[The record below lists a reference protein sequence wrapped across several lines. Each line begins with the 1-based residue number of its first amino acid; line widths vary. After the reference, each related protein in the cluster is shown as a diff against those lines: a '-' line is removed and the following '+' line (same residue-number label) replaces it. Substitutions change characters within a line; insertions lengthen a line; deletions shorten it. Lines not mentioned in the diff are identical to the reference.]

1 MGGMGKGPVVC
12 RTPSPAP
19 SNLQGVP
26 NERSRIERGG
36 NETIIM
42 KRSTE
47 KILTTHVGS
56 LTRPG
61 EIIDAMRARVNKEP
75 YDGESF
81 AASLRQGVAEVVRQQ
96 AEVGI
101 DVVSDGE
108 FGKSGFAAYINERLG
123 GFERRPSGESG
134 VSRGKDRRDFAD
146 FYREYDR
153 LTQSHRPVSVK
164 WVCTGPITYDP
175 TLVQIDIANFKAALA
190 AVRVEDAFMP
200 VAAPITVET
209 DRPNEYYPSQEAYL
223 YAIAAALKQEYK
235 AIVDAGFL
243 LQLDDPWMT
252 ARWDQLLPDINLK
265 EFQKFCETRIEATN
279 AALADIPRERIRYHI
294 CWGSWHGPHTTDISL
309 KHIQSLFLKVKAGA
323 YLFEAANVRHE
334 HEWKVWQDVKPP
346 EGTVLIPGVVTHAT
360 NLIEHPE
367 LVAERIVRLAKL
379 VGRENVLA
387 GTDCG
392 FSQGPFSAKVHPS
405 IQWAKLKALV
415 EGAQLA
421 SKALWA

>member
-1 MGGMGKGPVVC
+1 MKH
-12 RTPSPAP
+12 SE
-19 SNLQGVP
+19 
-26 NERSRIERGG
+26 ER
-36 NETIIM
+36 
-42 KRSTE
+42 
-47 KILTTHVGS
+47 ILTTHVGS
-56 LTRPG
+56 LNRPV
-61 EIIDAMRARVNKEP
+61 EIIDAMRARVNREA
-75 YDGESF
+75 YDQRRF
-81 AASLRQGVAEVVRQQ
+81 AESLRKGVAEVVRQQ

-108 FGKSGFAAYINERLG
+108 FSKSGFAAYINERLG
-123 GFERRPSGESG
+123 GFERRPGGESG

-153 LTQSHRPVSVK
+153 LTQSHRPASAK

-190 AVRVEDAFMP
+190 GVAVEEALMP

-223 YAIAAALKQEYK
+223 YAIADALKQEYK
-235 AIVDAGFL
+235 IIVDAGFL
-243 LQLDDPWMT
+243 VQLDDPWIT
-252 ARWDQLLPDINLK
+252 ARWDQLLPHIDVK
-265 EFQKFCETRIEATN
+265 EFQKFCEARIEATN
-279 AALADIPRERIRYHI
+279 YALADIPRQRIRYHI
-294 CWGSWHGPHTTDISL
+294 CWGSWHGPHSTDIPI
-309 KHIQSLFLKVKAGA
+309 KHIQSLFLKVKADA

-334 HEWKVWQDVKPP
+334 HEWRVWQEVKPP

-367 LVAERIVRLAKL
+367 LIAERIVRLAGL

-415 EGAQLA
+415 EGAELA
-421 SKALWA
+421 SRELW

>member
-1 MGGMGKGPVVC
+1 
-12 RTPSPAP
+12 
-19 SNLQGVP
+19 
-26 NERSRIERGG
+26 
-36 NETIIM
+36 M

-47 KILTTHVGS
+47 RILTTHVGS
-56 LTRPG
+56 LTRPP
-61 EIIDAMRARVNKEP
+61 EIIDAMRARVNREP
-75 YDGESF
+75 YDRESF
-81 AASLRQGVAEVVRQQ
+81 AERLRKGVSEVVRRQ

-123 GFERRPSGESG
+123 GFERRPGNPGESG

-153 LTQSHRPVSVK
+153 LTQSHRSVSVK

-175 TLVQIDIANFKAALA
+175 TLLRIDIANFKASLA
-190 AVRVEDAFMP
+190 GVSVEEAFMP

-209 DRPNEYYPSQEAYL
+209 DRRNEYYRSQEAYL
-223 YAIAAALKQEYK
+223 YAIAEALKHEYK

-243 LQLDDPWMT
+243 VQLDDPWIT
-252 ARWDQLLPDINLK
+252 ARWDQLLPNIDLK
-265 EFQKFCETRIEATN
+265 EFQKFCESRIDATN
-279 AALADIPRERIRYHI
+279 YALSDIPRDRIRYHI
-294 CWGSWHGPHTTDISL
+294 CWGSWHGPHSTDIPI
-309 KHIQSLFLKVKAGA
+309 KHIQPLLLKVKAGA

-334 HEWKVWQDVKPP
+334 HEWEVWRDVKPP

-367 LVAERIVRLAKL
+367 LVAQRIVRLAQL

-405 IQWAKLKALV
+405 IQWAKLKTLV
-415 EGAQLA
+415 EGAKVA
-421 SKALWA
+421 SKELWP

>member
-1 MGGMGKGPVVC
+1 
-12 RTPSPAP
+12 
-19 SNLQGVP
+19 
-26 NERSRIERGG
+26 
-36 NETIIM
+36 M
-42 KRSTE
+42 KSSTE
-47 KILTTHVGS
+47 RILTTHVGS
-56 LTRPG
+56 LTRPV

-75 YDGESF
+75 YDQETF
-81 AASLRQGVAEVVRQQ
+81 ADSLRAGVSEVVRRQ

-108 FGKSGFAAYINERLG
+108 FGKSGFAAYINERLN
-123 GFERRPSGESG
+123 GFERQPGNPGESG

-153 LTQSHRPVSVK
+153 LTQSHRPASVK

-175 TLVQIDIANFKAALA
+175 ALLQIDIANFKAALA
-190 AVRVEDAFMP
+190 GASVAEAFMP

-209 DRPNEYYPSQEAYL
+209 DRRNEYYSSQEAYL
-223 YAIAAALKQEYK
+223 YAIADALKQEYQT
-235 AIVDAGFL
+235 IVDAGFL
-243 LQLDDPWMT
+243 VQLDDPWIT
-252 ARWDQLLPDINLK
+252 ARWDQLLPDVDLK

-279 AALADIPRERIRYHI
+279 YALADIPRDRSRYHI
-294 CWGSWHGPHTTDISL
+294 CWGSWHGPHSTDIPI
-309 KHIQSLFLKVKAGA
+309 KYIQSLLLKVKAGA

-334 HEWKVWQDVKPP
+334 HEWTVWQDVKPP
-346 EGTVLIPGVVTHAT
+346 EGTVLVPGVVTHAT
-360 NLIEHPE
+360 NLIEHPD
-367 LVAERIVRLAKL
+367 LVGQRIVRLAKL

-415 EGAQLA
+415 EGAELA
-421 SKALWA
+421 SKELWP

>member
-1 MGGMGKGPVVC
+1 
-12 RTPSPAP
+12 
-19 SNLQGVP
+19 
-26 NERSRIERGG
+26 
-36 NETIIM
+36 M

-47 KILTTHVGS
+47 RILTTHVGS
-56 LTRPG
+56 LTRPV

-75 YDGESF
+75 YDRESF
-81 AASLRQGVAEVVRQQ
+81 AESLRKGVSEVVRRQ

-123 GFERRPSGESG
+123 GFERRPGNPGESG
-134 VSRGKDRRDFAD
+134 VSRGKDRKDFAD
-146 FYREYDR
+146 FYREYDS
-153 LTQSHRPVSVK
+153 LTQSNRPASVK

-175 TLVQIDIANFKAALA
+175 TLLQIDIANFKAALA
-190 AVRVEDAFMP
+190 GVSVVEEFMP

-209 DRPNEYYPSQEAYL
+209 DHHNEYYPSQEAYL
-223 YAIAAALKQEYK
+223 YVIAEALKQEYQ
-235 AIVDAGFL
+235 AIVDAGL
-243 LQLDDPWMT
+243 LVQLDDPWIT
-252 ARWDQLLPDINLK
+252 ARWDQLLPNINLT
-265 EFQKFCETRIEATN
+265 EFQKICEARIEATN
-279 AALADIPRERIRYHI
+279 YALADIPRDRIRYHI
-294 CWGSWHGPHTTDISL
+294 CWGSWHGPHSTDIPI
-309 KHIQSLFLKVKAGA
+309 KHIQPLFLKVKAGA

-334 HEWKVWQDVKPP
+334 HEWTVWRDVKLP

-367 LVAERIVRLAKL
+367 LVAQRIVRLAKL
-379 VGRENVLA
+379 VGRENVLG

-415 EGAQLA
+415 EGAELA
-421 SKALWA
+421 SKELWL